1 MPKGHPFFWDGFFEK
16 IRPKGKEVLHMPVK
30 IPDALPATKI
40 LTQENIF
47 VMTEKR
53 SATQDIRPLH
63 IAILNLMPTKED
75 TETQLL
81 RLIGNTPL
89 QVEITLLHTESYNS
103 RNVDNQHL
111 SAFYRTFADVKSEYF
126 DGVII
131 TGAPVEKLDFEDVH
145 YWQEL
150 QNIMAWADERAFS
163 TLFICWAAQAGLHYH
178 YGIHKRPLDQKMFGV
193 FPHKV
198 LIKDSK
204 LVRGFDD
211 IFYIPVSR
219 HTGLVEEEVLAC
231 KDLNVLAASEES
243 GIGLVVSQDG
253 RRVFATGH
261 SEYNANTL
269 ANEYFRDINKGLEIK
284 VPKYY
289 FPQDDPKNEPL
300 VRWRS
305 HANLLFANWLNYFVY
320 QETPYKLSD
329 LAFKRGR

>member
-1 MPKGHPFFWDGFFEK
+1 
-16 IRPKGKEVLHMPVK
+16 MPVK
-30 IPDALPATKI
+30 IPDALPATRI

-53 SATQDIRPLH
+53 SSSQDIRPLH

-103 RNVDNQHL
+103 RNVDYQHL
-111 SAFYRTFADVKSEYF
+111 SAFYRTFADVKNEYF

-178 YGIHKRPLDQKMFGV
+178 YGIHKRPLPQKMFGV

-211 IFYIPVSR
+211 IFHIPVSR

-231 KDLNVLAASEES
+231 PDLNVLAASEES
-243 GIGLVVSQDG
+243 GMGLIASLNG

-269 ANEYFRDINKGLEIK
+269 ANEYFRDVGKGLEIQ

-289 FPQDDPKNEPL
+289 FPQDDPKNEPV

-305 HANLLFANWLNYFVY
+305 HANLLFANWLNYYVY

-329 LAFKRGR
+329 LAFKGGR

>member
-1 MPKGHPFFWDGFFEK
+1 
-16 IRPKGKEVLHMPVK
+16 MPVK
-30 IPDALPATKI
+30 IPDALPATRI

-53 SATQDIRPLH
+53 SASQDIRPLH

-103 RNVDNQHL
+103 RNVDYQHL
-111 SAFYRTFADVKSEYF
+111 SAFYRTFADVKNEYF

-178 YGIHKRPLDQKMFGV
+178 YGIHKRPLPQKMFGV

-211 IFYIPVSR
+211 IFHIPVSR

-231 KDLNVLAASEES
+231 TDLNVLAASEES
-243 GIGLVVSQDG
+243 GMGLIASLNG

-269 ANEYFRDINKGLEIK
+269 ANEYFRDVGKGLEIQ

-289 FPQDDPKNEPL
+289 FPQDDPKNEPV

-305 HANLLFANWLNYFVY
+305 HANLLFANWLNYYVY

-329 LAFKRGR
+329 LAFKGGR

>member
-1 MPKGHPFFWDGFFEK
+1 
-16 IRPKGKEVLHMPVK
+16 MPVK
-30 IPDALPATKI
+30 IPDALPATRI

-53 SATQDIRPLH
+53 SSSQDIRPLH

-103 RNVDNQHL
+103 RNVDYQHL
-111 SAFYRTFADVKSEYF
+111 SAFYRTFADVKNEYF

-178 YGIHKRPLDQKMFGV
+178 YGIHKRPLPQKMFGV

-211 IFYIPVSR
+211 IFHIPVSR

-231 KDLNVLAASEES
+231 PDLNVLAASEES
-243 GIGLVVSQDG
+243 GMGLIASLDG

-269 ANEYFRDINKGLEIK
+269 ANEYFRDVGKGLEIQ

-289 FPQDDPKNEPL
+289 FPQDDPKNEPV

-305 HANLLFANWLNYFVY
+305 HANLLFANWLNYYVY

-329 LAFKRGR
+329 LAFKGGR

>member
-1 MPKGHPFFWDGFFEK
+1 
-16 IRPKGKEVLHMPVK
+16 MPVK

-40 LTQENIF
+40 LTEENIF
-47 VMTEKR
+47 VMTEHR
-53 SATQDIRPLH
+53 SASQDIRPLH
-63 IAILNLMPTKED
+63 IAILNLMPTKEA

-103 RNVDNQHL
+103 KNVDFQHL
-111 SAFYRTFADVKSEYF
+111 STFYRTFADVKNEYF

-145 YWQEL
+145 YWGEL
-150 QNIMAWADERAFS
+150 QNIMAWADDRAFS

-178 YGIHKRPLDQKMFGV
+178 YGIHKRPLPEKMFGV
-193 FPHKV
+193 FPHRV
-198 LIKDSK
+198 LKRESK

-211 IFYIPVSR
+211 VFDIPVSR

-231 KDLNVLAASEES
+231 QDLDVLATSMES
-243 GIGLVVSQDG
+243 GMGLIASRDG

-261 SEYNANTL
+261 SEYNPGTL
-269 ANEYFRDINKGLEIK
+269 ANEYFRDVNKGLDIQ
-284 VPKYY
+284 VPKHY
-289 FPQDDPKNEPL
+289 FPGDDPKNEPL

-320 QETPYKLSD
+320 QETPYELSE
-329 LAFKRGR
+329 LGKRGR

>member
-1 MPKGHPFFWDGFFEK
+1 
-16 IRPKGKEVLHMPVK
+16 MPVK
-30 IPDALPATKI
+30 IPDALPATRI

-103 RNVDNQHL
+103 RNVDYQHL
-111 SAFYRTFADVKSEYF
+111 SAFYRTFADVKNEYF

-150 QNIMAWADERAFS
+150 QSIMAWADERAFS

-178 YGIHKRPLDQKMFGV
+178 YGIHKRPLPQKMFGV

-211 IFYIPVSR
+211 IFHIPVSR

-243 GIGLVVSQDG
+243 GIGLIVSQDG

-269 ANEYFRDINKGLEIK
+269 ANEYFRDVGKGLEIQ

-320 QETPYKLSD
+320 QETPYELSD

>member
-1 MPKGHPFFWDGFFEK
+1 
-16 IRPKGKEVLHMPVK
+16 MPVK

-47 VMTEKR
+47 VMTEMR
-53 SATQDIRPLH
+53 SATQDIRPLR

-89 QVEITLLHTESYNS
+89 QVEITLLHTQTYNPKNTDH
-103 RNVDNQHL
+103 RHL
-111 SAFYRTFADVKSEYF
+111 AAFYRTFGDVKDEYF

-145 YWQEL
+145 YWDEL
-150 QNIMAWADERAFS
+150 RSIMAWADERAYS
-163 TLFICWAAQAGLHYH
+163 TLFICWAAQAGLNYH
-178 YGIHKRPLDQKMFGV
+178 YGIQKKPLRDKMFGV
-193 FPHKV
+193 FPHRILK
-198 LIKDSK
+198 KDSK

-211 IFYIPVSR
+211 IFNIPVSR
-219 HTGLVEEEVLAC
+219 HTGLMEEEVLQC
-231 KDLNVLAASEES
+231 DDLFVLAISEES
-243 GIGLVVSQDG
+243 GMGLITSKDG

-269 ANEYFRDINKGLEIK
+269 ANEYFRDVNKGLEIH
-284 VPKYY
+284 VPKHY
-289 FPQDDPKNEPL
+289 FPEDDPQKEPI

-320 QETPYKLSD
+320 QETPYELNEEA
-329 LAFKRGR
+329 LKRGR

>member
-1 MPKGHPFFWDGFFEK
+1 
-16 IRPKGKEVLHMPVK
+16 MPVK

-53 SATQDIRPLH
+53 SASQDIRPLH

-103 RNVDNQHL
+103 RNVDYQHL
-111 SAFYRTFADVKSEYF
+111 SAFYRTFADVKNEYF

-150 QNIMAWADERAFS
+150 QDIMAWADERAFS

-178 YGIHKRPLDQKMFGV
+178 YGIHKQHLPQKMFGV

-198 LIKDSK
+198 LKKDSK

-211 IFYIPVSR
+211 VFYIPVSR

-231 KDLNVLAASEES
+231 PDLTVLASSEES
-243 GIGLVVSQDG
+243 GMGLIASQDG

-269 ANEYFRDINKGLEIK
+269 ANEYFRDVNKGLEID

>member
-1 MPKGHPFFWDGFFEK
+1 
-16 IRPKGKEVLHMPVK
+16 MPVK
-30 IPDALPATKI
+30 IPDALPATRI

-53 SATQDIRPLH
+53 SSSQDIRPLH

-103 RNVDNQHL
+103 RNVDYQHL
-111 SAFYRTFADVKSEYF
+111 SAFYRTFADVKNEYF

-178 YGIHKRPLDQKMFGV
+178 YGIHKRPLPQKMFGV

-211 IFYIPVSR
+211 ILHIPVSR

-231 KDLNVLAASEES
+231 PDLNVLAASEES
-243 GIGLVVSQDG
+243 GMGLIASLDG

-269 ANEYFRDINKGLEIK
+269 ANEYFRDVGKGLEIQ

-289 FPQDDPKNEPL
+289 FPQDDPKNEPV

-305 HANLLFANWLNYFVY
+305 HANLLFANWLNYYVY

-329 LAFKRGR
+329 LAFKGGR

>member
-1 MPKGHPFFWDGFFEK
+1 
-16 IRPKGKEVLHMPVK
+16 MPVK
-30 IPDALPATKI
+30 IPDALPATRI

-103 RNVDNQHL
+103 RNVDYQHL
-111 SAFYRTFADVKSEYF
+111 SAFYRTFADVKNEYF

-150 QNIMAWADERAFS
+150 QSIMAWADERAFS

-178 YGIHKRPLDQKMFGV
+178 YGIHKRPLPQKMFGV

-211 IFYIPVSR
+211 IFHIPVSR

-243 GIGLVVSQDG
+243 GIGLIVSQDG

-269 ANEYFRDINKGLEIK
+269 ANEYFRDVGKGLEIQ

-320 QETPYKLSD
+320 QETPYELSD
-329 LAFKRGR
+329 LALKRGR